1 MIEGGIRYIWNK
13 TAANTVAS
21 MMGRV
26 MPTMCCGSSG
36 ACCALSGCTLTLL
49 LRDCFCLLREFHSD
63 GNEMEYH
70 RYNVSTTIDSNGEI
84 IRSTNDSSFTP
95 RGLMHLIKKT
105 IGKFRSVV
113 STRGFRTV
121 INLLSIY
128 RIVQQF
134 SSDLGIIHPSYSGS
148 GSEVQPFWEKASS
161 LFTVGH
167 ATHLQGT
174 LYGAA
179 YGCFFGIII
188 PSLRYRKYL

>member
-1 MIEGGIRYIWNK
+1 M

-49 LRDCFCLLREFHSD
+49 LRDCFCLLREILSD
-63 GNEMEYH
+63 EDEMEYYRH
-70 RYNVSTTIDSNGEI
+70 NVSTIIDSNGEI
-84 IRSTNDSSFTP
+84 IRSTNGNSFTP
-95 RGLMHLIKKT
+95 RGMMHLVKKT
-105 IGKFRSVV
+105 IGKFRRVASA
-113 STRGFRTV
+113 RGFRTV
-121 INLLSIY
+121 IKLLSIY
-128 RIVQQF
+128 SVVRQF

-179 YGCFFGIII
+179 YGCLFGIII
-188 PSLRYRKYL
+188 PSLRYRKYI